1 MDPGQSIVILF
12 GSMGI
17 IGAVVARMWFSH
29 EERKMK
35 LRSQGSNTAE
45 VDALRSEIEGLRAEV
60 ARLRDTS
67 TQYDISIQH
76 TLEDMQQR
84 LERAEGRR
92 GSSSPATRADE
103 PAQETI
109 GLRAG

>member
-1 MDPGQSIVILF
+1 L
-12 GSMGI
+12 
-17 IGAVVARMWFSH
+17 
-29 EERKMK
+29 
-35 LRSQGSNTAE
+35 
-45 VDALRSEIEGLRAEV
+45 

-84 LERAEGRR
+84 LERVESRR
-92 GSSSPATRADE
+92 AVTTPAAREEA
-103 PAQETI
+103 PAQETA